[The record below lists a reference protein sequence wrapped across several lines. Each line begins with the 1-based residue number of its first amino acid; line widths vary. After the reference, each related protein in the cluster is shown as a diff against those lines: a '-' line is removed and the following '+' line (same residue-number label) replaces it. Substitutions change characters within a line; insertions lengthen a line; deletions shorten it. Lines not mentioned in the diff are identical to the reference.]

1 MKKLFVVILLSIL
14 SNFTFAQG
22 SISLQCPT
30 PTSYCDTSAANCD
43 SMLNLAFYNV
53 ALPSFPVGD
62 LNFVYSSSV
71 SGTAIIDLQINW
83 GDGSSSTYQGNVSTN
98 NVGFPV
104 SFPVPVEH
112 TYANSGVFPIVLTY
126 SFNGGASSTLNYTY
140 THIVCGTHYL
150 PTTGS
155 NSVPCGTNTTLY
167 DAGGNWGTYNA
178 NSTGYTVL
186 NNSGS
191 GLIHINGSISYLET
205 NYDSLK
211 IFAGAGIN
219 GQLLYAYNGSS
230 PQVIT
235 PFTSSPGQSITVQ
248 LTSDGTVQ
256 GTGANS
262 GFELQATYS
271 GSCGSANSF
280 FFFTSVDCNGDGT
293 ADSTMNSGLLVHLNN
308 GINSYSGTVVNG
320 NLVIQNMAPGTYTV
334 SVDPAWLAAYG
345 FVVNALTPPQA
356 IVANGGA
363 FTYSVVLGCAPS
375 ATVQCLSGTV
385 FCDTNNDGVYNNG
398 EPPVYNAAVNVN
410 YNGVNYVTYSTLSG
424 AYSLTYNGITGDSIE
439 VTVNSNW
446 MNNSGCSSNAPTSVN
461 ATSQGCNLG
470 IPPTPV
476 NFAMNCT
483 SGLPNNCYAGYVF
496 CDVNNNG
503 VMNLGESP
511 IPFAPVYIG
520 NATSGNTNVIVY
532 TDSTGYFSYCGQFNS
547 SNTVTAWLNA
557 QWLGYQGYTATNTVL
572 TLVGSTSANP
582 TPGYFA
588 VNCGGTG
595 CADLWTTVT
604 PWIGYYQNS
613 TAYIRL
619 NWGNYGPSAP
629 GSYVLTFTYPSGVTP
644 ILSSIQNPGYTI
656 NGNTITWSLNASS
669 TSFSMN
675 DLINFSVPGG
685 LLNGAQ
691 HYFTST
697 ITPVGQT
704 DCNDANNTGTLLQI
718 LGNSYDPNIKT
729 VQRSEMYQSS
739 PFPVEF
745 LDANVWDDLVY
756 TICFQNTGTAPAQNI
771 YILDTLSSFLDWS
784 TFELVESTHPMHVV
798 NLGNGQMR
806 FEFPQIWLADSTTN
820 EPESHGHL
828 VYRIRENT
836 ACIPGTEIENT
847 AHIFFDWNDAIVTNT
862 TYNIN
867 ELFEGLSEESALN
880 TKVYPNPTTNMIAI
894 ELAGDFEFGLYNI
907 EGRKVLSGTGSEMAQ
922 LQLETL
928 KSGVYMLNVNAASG
942 SKTVRLVKVNQ

>member
-1 MKKLFVVILLSIL
+1 
-14 SNFTFAQG
+14 
-22 SISLQCPT
+22 
-30 PTSYCDTSAANCD
+30 
-43 SMLNLAFYNV
+43 MLNLAFYNV
-53 ALPSFPVGD
+53 ALPSFPSGD
-62 LNFVYSSSV
+62 LNFVYSTSV

-104 SFPVPVEH
+104 SFPVPIEH
-112 TYANSGVFPIVLTY
+112 VYANSGVFPIVLTY
-126 SFNGGASSTLNYTY
+126 SFNGGASSILNYTY
-140 THIVCGTHYL
+140 THIGCGTHYL

-155 NSVPCGTNTTLY
+155 NSVACGTNTMLY
-167 DAGGNWGTYNA
+167 DAGGYWGTYNA

-235 PFTSSPGQSITVQ
+235 PFTSAPGQSITVQ
-248 LTSDGTVQ
+248 LTSDGSVQ
-256 GTGANS
+256 GTGMNS
-262 GFELQATYS
+262 GFALQATYS
-271 GSCGSANSF
+271 GICGGTNSF
-280 FFFTSVDCNGDGT
+280 FPIAQVDCNGDGT
-293 ADSTMNSGLLVHLNN
+293 IDSTLTIGIPLTISNST
-308 GINSYSGTVVNG
+308 NSYSGISQNGSFQVSNMVAGTYSVSIDPNWLIANGYLVNG
-320 NLVIQNMAPGTYTV
+320 IVSGTINV
-334 SVDPAWLAAYG
+334 SS
-345 FVVNALTPPQA
+345 
-356 IVANGGA
+356 GGA
-363 FTYSVVLGCAPS
+363 FTILISLGCAPS
-375 ATVQCLSGTV
+375 ASLQCVSGQI
-385 FCDTNNDGVYNNG
+385 FCDMNNDGIMNTG
-398 EPPVYNAAVNVN
+398 ECTIANTAINVL
-410 YNGVNYVTYSTLSG
+410 YNGVNYVTYSNNSG
-424 AYSLTYNGITGDSIE
+424 YYSCNYSGYSGDSLE
-439 VTVNSNW
+439 VWVNSNW
-446 MNNSGCSSNAPTSVN
+446 MNATGYSSSAPIFQAITSQACNLGAPPVSTNFGLNCSSNLPT
-461 ATSQGCNLG
+461 
-470 IPPTPV
+470 
-476 NFAMNCT
+476 
-483 SGLPNNCYAGYVF
+483 NCYAGYVF
-496 CDVNNNG
+496 CDLNNNG
-503 VMNLGESP
+503 VMNVGESP
-511 IPFAPVYIG
+511 IPFTPVHLG
-520 NATSGNTNVIVY
+520 NSTVGGTNVTVY
-532 TDSTGYFSYCGQFNS
+532 SDSSGYFSYCGQFNTT
-547 SNTVTAWLNA
+547 NTVTAWLDA
-557 QWLGYQGYTATNTVL
+557 QWLGYQGFTATNTVL
-572 TLVGSTSANP
+572 TLTGTAIGTP
-582 TPGYFA
+582 TPGYFP
-588 VNCGGTG
+588 VNCPGVG

-629 GSYVLTFTYPSGVTP
+629 GSYVLTFTFPTGVTP

-656 NGNTITWSLNASS
+656 NGNTITWNLNSSS

-675 DLINFSVPGG
+675 DVINFSVPGG

-691 HYFTST
+691 HYYTST
-697 ITPVGQT
+697 ITPVAQT
-704 DCNDANNTGTLLQI
+704 DCNNANNSGTFLQI

-729 VQRSEMYQSS
+729 VQRSEMYQSL

-745 LDANVWDDLVY
+745 LDANVWDDLIY

-771 YILDTLSSFLDWS
+771 YILDTLSSYLDWS
-784 TFELVESTHPMHVV
+784 TFDLIESTHQMQVV

-867 ELFEGLSEESALN
+867 ELFEGLNEESVLD
-880 TKVYPNPTTNMIAI
+880 TKVYPNPTTNMITV
-894 ELAGDFEFGLYNI
+894 ELAGDFEFGLYDI
-907 EGRKVLSGTGSEMAQ
+907 EGRSVLSGSGTEKTQ
-922 LQLETL
+922 LQLESL
-928 KSGVYMLNVNAASG
+928 KSGVYLLNVSNNFG
-942 SKTVRLVKVNQ
+942 FRTIRIVKVN

>member
-1 MKKLFVVILLSIL
+1 MKNLFVVILLSIL
-14 SNFTFAQG
+14 CNFTFAQ

-71 SGTAIIDLQINW
+71 SGNYTLNLSINW
-83 GDGSSSTYQGNVSTN
+83 GDGTTTIHQGSGSTANGANQVSILPATEHLYQTAGS
-98 NVGFPV
+98 
-104 SFPVPVEH
+104 
-112 TYANSGVFPIVLTY
+112 FPIVISY
-126 SFNGGASSTLNYTY
+126 SINGGPTSIINHTY
-140 THIVCGTHYL
+140 NHVQCGLQYL

-155 NSVPCGTNTTLY
+155 NSINCGVNSMIF
-167 DAGGNWGTYNA
+167 DAGGNWGTYQN
-178 NSTGYTVL
+178 NSSGYTVL
-186 NNSGS
+186 NNSGNS
-191 GLIHINGSISYLET
+191 QIHINGTYSQLET

-211 IFAGAGIN
+211 IFAGVGTN
-219 GQLLYAYNGSS
+219 GQLLYAYNGTTGGT
-230 PQVIT
+230 IT
-235 PFTSSPGQSITVQ
+235 PFTSAPGQPITVQ
-248 LTSDGTVQ
+248 LKSDATVV
-256 GTGANS
+256 GS
-262 GFELQATYS
+262 GFALQAIYS
-271 GSCGSANSF
+271 GSCGSTANSF
-280 FFFTSVDCNGDGT
+280 FFFTSVDCNGDGI
-293 ADSTMNSGLLVHLNN
+293 ADSTMNSGLYVHLNN
-308 GINSYSGTVVNG
+308 GSNSYSGTVVNG

-334 SVDPAWLAAYG
+334 SIDPAWLAAYG
-345 FVVNALTPPQA
+345 FVINTLTPSQA
-356 IVANGGA
+356 IVSNGGA

-385 FCDTNNDGVYNNG
+385 FCDTNNDGIYNNG

-410 YNGVNYVTYSTLSG
+410 YNGVNYVTYTSLSG
-424 AYSLTYNGITGDSIE
+424 AYSLNYTGLTGDSIE
-439 VTVNSNW
+439 VSVNTNW

-470 IPPTPV
+470 IPPTPL

-483 SGLPNNCYAGYVF
+483 SGLPNNCFGGYVF
-496 CDVNNNG
+496 CDANNNG
-503 VMNLGESP
+503 VMNAGESP

-532 TDSTGYFSYCGQFNS
+532 TDSMGYFSYCGQFNS

-629 GSYVLTFTYPSGVTP
+629 GSYVLTFTFPTGVTP

-656 NGNTITWSLNASS
+656 NGNTITWNLNSSS

-675 DLINFSVPGG
+675 DVINFSVPGG

-691 HYFTST
+691 HYYTST
-697 ITPVGQT
+697 ITPVAQT
-704 DCNDANNTGTLLQI
+704 DCNNANNSGTLLQI

-729 VQRSEMYQSS
+729 VQRSEMYQSL

-745 LDANVWDDLVY
+745 LDANVWDDLIY

-771 YILDTLSSFLDWS
+771 YILDTLSSYLDWS
-784 TFELVESTHPMHVV
+784 TFDLIESTHQMQVV

-867 ELFEGLSEESALN
+867 ELFEGLNEESVLD
-880 TKVYPNPTTNMIAI
+880 TKVYPNPTTNMITV
-894 ELAGDFEFGLYNI
+894 ELAGDFEFGLYDI
-907 EGRKVLSGTGSEMAQ
+907 EGRSVLSGSGTEKTQ
-922 LQLETL
+922 LQLESL
-928 KSGVYMLNVNAASG
+928 KSGVYMLNVSNNFG
-942 SKTVRLVKVNQ
+942 FRTIRIVKVN